1 MTKKRLLQYRA
12 KKKEREKLLDKIKDI
27 EMTEVPAVLGKVR
40 GSSKNFPYIEVHTP
54 VLMNEPKASDAL
66 NLRIK
71 EYKKRLESDEK
82 ELLEIE
88 QFISSIDD
96 AETRM
101 ILQMAYIDGK
111 RQYDIAWELNID
123 QSTVSKKI
131 KACLQLS

>member
-1 MTKKRLLQYRA
+1 M
-12 KKKEREKLLDKIKDI
+12 
-27 EMTEVPAVLGKVR
+27 
-40 GSSKNFPYIEVHTP
+40 
-54 VLMNEPKASDAL
+54 
-66 NLRIK
+66 
-71 EYKKRLESDEK
+71 K